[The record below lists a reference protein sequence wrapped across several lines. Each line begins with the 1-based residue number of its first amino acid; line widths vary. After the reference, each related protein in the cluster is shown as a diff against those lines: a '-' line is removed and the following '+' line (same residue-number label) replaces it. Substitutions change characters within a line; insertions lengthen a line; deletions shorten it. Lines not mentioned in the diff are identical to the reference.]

1 MRLVL
6 DTNVLVSGLLFP
18 GGPPSRLVAAW
29 RSGAFDLVMSDFL
42 IDELVRTWHHLAP
55 RLKFKPTDLDDFLDT
70 LRLRSEMLQFD
81 TDMLSKASAAC
92 LRDPNDVPILAM
104 RIGAAADFIVTGDKD
119 LLAVAG
125 AYPILSPAAFD
136 ARFLP

>member
-29 RSGAFDLVMSDFL
+29 RRGAVDLVVSDFL

-55 RLKFKPTDLDDFLDT
+55 RLKHTPAELDDFVDT
-70 LRLRSEMLQFD
+70 LWLRSEMVQLD
-81 TDMLSKASAAC
+81 ADSLSNAGAAG

-104 RIGAAADFIVTGDKD
+104 LFSAAADFIVTGDKD

-125 AYPILSPAAFD
+125 TYPILTPAEFEG
-136 ARFLP
+136 RFLP